1 MFLYWCS
8 ISFYNFFGLSVANE
22 FSSVHRTLI
31 DASRTVFVWGID
43 LLIYYKIDSCVIHC
57 LTRTFFLCPLSTF
70 CDSDYGETWTKYSPM
85 QARQW
90 RCCHAHCSHFLTLS
104 QLGGFLLLI
113 TGVFAYN
120 RVFEVPGFRYT

>member
-1 MFLYWCS
+1 VLLYWCS

-43 LLIYYKIDSCVIHC
+43 LFIYYKIDSCAASMLLRLISPSPTH
-57 LTRTFFLCPLSTF
+57 LAEIMARLGRRT
-70 CDSDYGETWTKYSPM
+70 
-85 QARQW
+85 ARC
-90 RCCHAHCSHFLTLS
+90 RPVASLAAVHFLHHPLTHL

-120 RVFEVPGFRYT
+120 RVFKVPGFRYS

>member
-1 MFLYWCS
+1 MVTQPFLFFCRSLHFHRPQVFLYWCS

-57 LTRTFFLCPLSTF
+57 LTRTFFCCPRSTV

-90 RCCHAHCSHFLTLS
+90 RCCHSAPIV
-104 QLGGFLLLI
+104 LI
-113 TGVFAYN
+113 F
-120 RVFEVPGFRYT
+120 